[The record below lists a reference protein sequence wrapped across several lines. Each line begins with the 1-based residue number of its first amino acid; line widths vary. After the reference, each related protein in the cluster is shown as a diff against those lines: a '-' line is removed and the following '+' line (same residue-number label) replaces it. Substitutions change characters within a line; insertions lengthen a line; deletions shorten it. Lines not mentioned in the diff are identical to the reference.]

1 MSAPTAA
8 PAPRRTTTSWGT
20 VAALLLTAVAMTG
33 VFWPTL
39 WTGGG
44 LVGGDIYYY
53 FMPQKAFYADSL
65 ARGELPLWNNLV
77 GNGYPQLAESQT
89 GVFYPPYLV
98 LYRFCDLG
106 TAFNLTILGHY
117 VLAFVAAWLYL
128 RRLGLRPLSASFGAL
143 VYTYSWFPPRVSLEW
158 AIVGGSWLPLAL
170 WCAESFLQTGRRRFL
185 LVLPLVLTLQLLAG
199 HFLLAFLTQLCLA
212 VTVPVRLWWSERLA
226 NEPAAS
232 RFRRGGW
239 VFGMIALA
247 FVLAAAQLVP
257 TWELKQASQRQT
269 VTAEHD
275 PGYGYIPLAY
285 LAQVIQPWK
294 WYAGDQMVQSVADP
308 AKPRTNWVE
317 AHLYFGLLP
326 LVLAGVGLF
335 DRRSTV
341 PGPVR
346 GLWLAMIVGAV
357 SYATGWLLPVTNHL
371 PGFSFFEGPG
381 RYGVIATLGVALLAG
396 AGFAVVERRLPGLAC
411 LGWIVVAFG
420 ATGADLWWVSQRVTH
435 AFPVEQA
442 PVGWRDRSPIRQF
455 LAERETP
462 TRMLNEGKNLPSLVG
477 AGTYPVYLG
486 LGPAA
491 YFDPDLAM
499 PQPLPFRETLPTA
512 DQLDWLER
520 NGVTHILS
528 LTQIPQ
534 GGWPVKQIWFGA
546 DPCLNVPLARSSSH
560 GFYLYELE
568 RTRGRVSWLTPGSN
582 PAPRLVR
589 YEPQLAEIVVDA
601 VEPGTVVLTDLAYPG
616 WDVSVDG
623 QASENLLVE
632 RIFRGVAVPSGVHR
646 IRWTY
651 QSRSVYLGISI
662 SLMGC
667 VVWGTL
673 ARKWWNEPGEST
685 VTL

>member
-1 MSAPTAA
+1 M
-8 PAPRRTTTSWGT
+8 
-20 VAALLLTAVAMTG
+20 LLTAVALTG
-33 VFWPTL
+33 LFWPTL

-89 GVFYPPYLV
+89 GVLYPPFLV
-98 LYRFCDLG
+98 LYRLCDLG
-106 TAFNLTILGHY
+106 TAYNLTIIGHY
-117 VLAFVAAWLYL
+117 VLAFAACWLYL
-128 RRLGLRPLSASFGAL
+128 RRLGLRPLAATFGAL

-170 WCAESFLQTGRRRFL
+170 WCAESFLQTGLRRFL
-185 LVLPLVLTLQLLAG
+185 LFLPLVLALQLLAG

-212 VTVPVRLWWSERLA
+212 VTVPVRLWWGCAAAA
-226 NEPAAS
+226 NEPSAS
-232 RFRRGGW
+232 RIGRAGW
-239 VFGMIALA
+239 LFAMIALA
-247 FVLAAAQLVP
+247 FLLAAVQLVP

-275 PGYGYIPLAY
+275 PGYGYIPPAY
-285 LAQVIQPWK
+285 LAQVVQPWK

-308 AKPRTNWVE
+308 TRPRTNWVE

-326 LVLAGVGLF
+326 LLLAVLGLV
-335 DRRSTV
+335 DRRSSV
-341 PGPVR
+341 PSR
-346 GLWLAMIVGAV
+346 IRWLWLALIVAAV
-357 SYATGWLLPVTNHL
+357 CYATGWLLPVTNHL

-381 RYGVIATLGVALLAG
+381 RYGVLATLGVALLAG
-396 AGFAVVERRLPGLAC
+396 AGFAAVERRLPGLAA
-411 LGWIVVAFG
+411 LGWIVAAFG
-420 ATGADLWWVSQRVTH
+420 ATVADLWWVSQKVTH
-435 AFPVEQA
+435 AFPVAQA

-455 LAERETP
+455 LADRASP

-491 YFDPDLAM
+491 YFDPQVAM
-499 PQPLPFRETLPTA
+499 PQPLPFRETLPTLE
-512 DQLDWLER
+512 QLDWLDR

-528 LTQIPQ
+528 LTPIPQ
-534 GGWPVKQIWFGA
+534 SGWPVKQVWFGA

-568 RTRGRVSWLTPGSN
+568 RTRGRVAWLQPGVN
-582 PAPRLVR
+582 PPPRLVR
-589 YEPQLAEIVVDA
+589 YEPQEIEIEVD
-601 VEPGTVVLTDLAYPG
+601 VRQPGTVVLTDLAYPG
-616 WDVSVDG
+616 WRVLVDG
-623 QASENLLVE
+623 QPGRPVAVEN
-632 RIFRGVAVPSGVHR
+632 IFRGVEVTAGSHQ

-651 QSRSVYLGISI
+651 QSGSLYLGMGL
-662 SLMGC
+662 SLIGLIIWSSFAVLC
-667 VVWGTL
+667 RERPRVF
-673 ARKWWNEPGEST
+673 AK
-685 VTL
+685 